1 MEIKVLGPG
10 CRNCKM
16 LEVRIE
22 EALKLTGISA
32 MVSKVEDYDEIL
44 AFGVMATPGLV
55 IDGEVVLSGKVP
67 TVTAL
72 SEMLLNHRPN

>member
-32 MVSKVEDYDEIL
+32 VVSKVEDYDEIL

-55 IDGEVVLSGKVP
+55 IDGEVILSGKVP
-67 TVTAL
+67 TVSAL
-72 SEMLLNHRPN
+72 SEMLSSQRKN

>member
-10 CRNCKM
+10 CRNCKT
-16 LEVRIE
+16 LEQRVN
-22 EALKLTGISA
+22 EALSSIGASA
-32 MVSKVEDYDEIL
+32 SVSKVEDYDEIL

-67 TVTAL
+67 TVSAL
-72 SEMLLNHRPN
+72 AELISERTN